1 MTRAEIITRLRGFI
15 EETFLYMRP
24 DFELGDDD
32 SLMGKGIVDSMG
44 VMEVIAFIDEELG
57 VTVADTDVTEQ
68 NLGTIN
74 AIANY
79 VLARQEATQVA

>member
-57 VTVADTDVTEQ
+57 VTVTDTDVTEQ

-79 VLARQEATQVA
+79 VLARQQATQVA

>member
-79 VLARQEATQVA
+79 VLARQQATQVA